1 MFPDHLIIDF
11 DSTFVTVESLDELAH
26 IVLKDN
32 PESAQRLET
41 IRAITRA
48 GMEGSIPFD
57 ESLSKRL
64 KLLNINQKD
73 IHAATIVLA
82 KKVTSSFKRNK
93 QFLMENAQNILIISG
108 GFYEMIIPIV
118 SEYGILEDQVFANKF
133 VYKGTSRIA
142 HVDSQNIMA
151 QSGGK
156 VAQANAL
163 GLAGEIHVIGD
174 GYTDYQIKS
183 EGPAKKF
190 FAFIENIR
198 RNSVCE
204 VADVVLSNIDDYIK
218 FLAE

>member
-82 KKVTSSFKRNK
+82 KKVTPSFKRNK
-93 QFLMENAQNILIISG
+93 QFLMENSQNILIISG

-218 FLAE
+218 FLDE

>member
-82 KKVTSSFKRNK
+82 KKVTPSFKRNK

-118 SEYGILEDQVFANKF
+118 SEYGIFEDQVFANKF

-151 QSGGK
+151 QSGEK

>member
-64 KLLNINQKD
+64 RLLDINQKD

-82 KKVTSSFKRNK
+82 KKVTPSFKRNK

-151 QSGGK
+151 QSGEK

>member
-82 KKVTSSFKRNK
+82 KKVTPSFKRNK
-93 QFLMENAQNILIISG
+93 QFLMENSQNILIISG

-198 RNSVCE
+198 RNSVCD

>member
-82 KKVTSSFKRNK
+82 KKVTPSFKRNK

-118 SEYGILEDQVFANKF
+118 SEYGIFEDQVFANKF

>member
-1 MFPDHLIIDF
+1 VFPDHLIIDF

-26 IVLKDN
+26 IVLKEN

-82 KKVTSSFKRNK
+82 KKVTPSFKRNK
-93 QFLMENAQNILIISG
+93 QFLMENAQNILIVSG

>member
-1 MFPDHLIIDF
+1 MFPDYLIIDF

-32 PESAQRLET
+32 PESTQRLET

-73 IHAATIVLA
+73 IHDANIVLE
-82 KKVTSSFKRNK
+82 KKVTPSFKRNK

-183 EGPAKKF
+183 EGPATKF
-190 FAFIENIR
+190 FSFIENIR

-218 FLAE
+218 FLTE

>member
-1 MFPDHLIIDF
+1 MFPDYLIIDF

-32 PESAQRLET
+32 PESTQRLET

-73 IHAATIVLA
+73 IHAANIVLA
-82 KKVTSSFKRNK
+82 KKVTPSFKRNK

-133 VYKGTSRIA
+133 VYKGTSKIA
-142 HVDSQNIMA
+142 NVDSQNIMA

-183 EGPAKKF
+183 EGPATKF
-190 FAFIENIR
+190 FSFIENIR

-218 FLAE
+218 FLTE

>member
-26 IVLKDN
+26 IVLKEN

-82 KKVTSSFKRNK
+82 KKVTPSFKRNK
-93 QFLMENAQNILIISG
+93 QFLMENSQNILIISG

-118 SEYGILEDQVFANKF
+118 SEYGILEDRVFANKF
-133 VYKGTSRIA
+133 VYKGTSKIA
-142 HVDSQNIMA
+142 NVDSQNIMA

>member
-73 IHAATIVLA
+73 IHAANIVLA
-82 KKVTSSFKRNK
+82 KKVTPSFKRNK

>member
-1 MFPDHLIIDF
+1 MFPDYLIIDF

-82 KKVTSSFKRNK
+82 KKVTPSFKRNK

>member
-64 KLLNINQKD
+64 KFLNINQKD

-82 KKVTSSFKRNK
+82 KKVTPSFKRNK
-93 QFLMENAQNILIISG
+93 QFLMENAQNILIVSG

-151 QSGGK
+151 QSGEK

>member
-1 MFPDHLIIDF
+1 VFPDHLIIDF

-82 KKVTSSFKRNK
+82 KKVTPSFKRNK

-156 VAQANAL
+156 VAQANEL

>member
-82 KKVTSSFKRNK
+82 KKVTPSFKRNK

-183 EGPAKKF
+183 EGPANKF

>member
-1 MFPDHLIIDF
+1 VFPDHLIIDF

-32 PESAQRLET
+32 PESAQRLEM
-41 IRAITRA
+41 IKAITRA

-82 KKVTSSFKRNK
+82 KKVTPSFKRNK

-142 HVDSQNIMA
+142 HVDSQNIMV

-156 VAQANAL
+156 VAQLNAL

>member
-1 MFPDHLIIDF
+1 VFPDHLIIDF

-32 PESAQRLET
+32 PESAQRLEM
-41 IRAITRA
+41 IKAITRA

-82 KKVTSSFKRNK
+82 KKVTPSFKRNK
-93 QFLMENAQNILIISG
+93 QFLMENSQNILIISG

>member
-1 MFPDHLIIDF
+1 VFPDHLIIDF

-82 KKVTSSFKRNK
+82 KKVTPLFKRNK

-151 QSGGK
+151 QSGEK

>member
-1 MFPDHLIIDF
+1 VFPDHLIIDF

-64 KLLNINQKD
+64 KFLNINQKD

-82 KKVTSSFKRNK
+82 KKVTPSFKRNK

-151 QSGGK
+151 QSGEK

-183 EGPAKKF
+183 EGPATKF

>member
-1 MFPDHLIIDF
+1 MFPDYLIIDF

-73 IHAATIVLA
+73 IHAANIVLA
-82 KKVTSSFKRNK
+82 KKVTPSFKRNK

-151 QSGGK
+151 QSEGK
-156 VAQANAL
+156 VAQVNAL

-183 EGPAKKF
+183 EGPATKF
-190 FAFIENIR
+190 FSFIENIR

-218 FLAE
+218 FLTE

>member
-26 IVLKDN
+26 IVLKEN

-82 KKVTSSFKRNK
+82 KKVTPSFKRNK

-118 SEYGILEDQVFANKF
+118 SEYGIFEDQVFANKF

>member
-32 PESAQRLET
+32 PENAQRLET

-64 KLLNINQKD
+64 KFLNINQKD

-82 KKVTSSFKRNK
+82 KKVTPSFKRNK

-151 QSGGK
+151 QSGEK

>member
-82 KKVTSSFKRNK
+82 KKVTPSFKRNK
-93 QFLMENAQNILIISG
+93 QFLMENSQNILIISG

-133 VYKGTSRIA
+133 VYKGTSKIA

>member
-26 IVLKDN
+26 IVLKEN

-82 KKVTSSFKRNK
+82 KKVTPSFKRNK
-93 QFLMENAQNILIISG
+93 QFLMENSQNILIISG

-151 QSGGK
+151 QSGEK

>member
-82 KKVTSSFKRNK
+82 KKVTPSFKRNK

-151 QSGGK
+151 QSGEK

>member
-57 ESLSKRL
+57 KSLSKRL

-73 IHAATIVLA
+73 IHAANIVLA
-82 KKVTSSFKRNK
+82 KKVTPSFKRNK
-93 QFLMENAQNILIISG
+93 QFLMENSQNILIISG

-218 FLAE
+218 FLTE

>member
-26 IVLKDN
+26 IVLKEN

-82 KKVTSSFKRNK
+82 KKVTPSFKRNK
-93 QFLMENAQNILIISG
+93 QFLMENSQNILIISG

-190 FAFIENIR
+190 FAFIENIH

>member
-73 IHAATIVLA
+73 IHAATILLA
-82 KKVTSSFKRNK
+82 KKVTPSFKRNK

-218 FLAE
+218 FLTE

>member
-32 PESAQRLET
+32 PESAQRLEM
-41 IRAITRA
+41 IREITRA

-82 KKVTSSFKRNK
+82 KKVTPSFKRNK

>member
-1 MFPDHLIIDF
+1 VFPDHLIIDF

-82 KKVTSSFKRNK
+82 KKVTPSFKRNK
-93 QFLMENAQNILIISG
+93 QFLMENSQNILIISG

-133 VYKGTSRIA
+133 VYNATSRIA

>member
-32 PESAQRLET
+32 PESTQRLET

-82 KKVTSSFKRNK
+82 KKVTPSFKRNK

-151 QSGGK
+151 QSGEK

>member
-1 MFPDHLIIDF
+1 MFPDYLIIDF

-32 PESAQRLET
+32 PESTQRLET

-73 IHAATIVLA
+73 IHAANIVLA
-82 KKVTSSFKRNK
+82 KKVTPSFKRNK

-156 VAQANAL
+156 VAQVNAL

-183 EGPAKKF
+183 EGPAIKF
-190 FAFIENIR
+190 FSFIENIR

-218 FLAE
+218 FLTE

>member
-82 KKVTSSFKRNK
+82 KKVTPSFKRNK

-151 QSGGK
+151 QSGEK

-183 EGPAKKF
+183 EGPATKF

-198 RNSVCE
+198 RNTVCE

-218 FLAE
+218 FVAE

>member
-1 MFPDHLIIDF
+1 MFPDYLIIDF

-82 KKVTSSFKRNK
+82 KKVTPSFKRNK

-118 SEYGILEDQVFANKF
+118 SEYGIVEDQVFANKF
-133 VYKGTSRIA
+133 VYKGTSKIA
-142 HVDSQNIMA
+142 NVDSQNIMA

-183 EGPAKKF
+183 EGPATKF
-190 FAFIENIR
+190 FSFIENIR

-218 FLAE
+218 FLTE

>member
-82 KKVTSSFKRNK
+82 KKVTPSFKRNK
-93 QFLMENAQNILIISG
+93 QFLMENSQNILIISG

-133 VYKGTSRIA
+133 VCKGTSRIA
-142 HVDSQNIMA
+142 QVDSQNIMA

>member
-1 MFPDHLIIDF
+1 MFPDYLIIDF

-82 KKVTSSFKRNK
+82 KKVTPSFKRNK
-93 QFLMENAQNILIISG
+93 QFLMENSQNILIISG

>member
-11 DSTFVTVESLDELAH
+11 DSTFVTMESLDELAH

-32 PESAQRLET
+32 PENAQHLET
-41 IRAITRA
+41 IKTITRA

-73 IHAATIVLA
+73 IHAANIVLA
-82 KKVTSSFKRNK
+82 KKVTPSFKRNK

-118 SEYGILEDQVFANKF
+118 SEYGIVEDQVFANKF
-133 VYKGTSRIA
+133 VYKGTSKIA
-142 HVDSQNIMA
+142 NVDSQNIMA

>member
-26 IVLKDN
+26 IVLKEN

-82 KKVTSSFKRNK
+82 KKVTPSFKRNK

-183 EGPAKKF
+183 EGPATKF
-190 FAFIENIR
+190 FSFIENIR

-218 FLAE
+218 FLTE

>member
-1 MFPDHLIIDF
+1 M
-11 DSTFVTVESLDELAH
+11 ESLDELAH

-82 KKVTSSFKRNK
+82 KKVTPSFKRNK

>member
-1 MFPDHLIIDF
+1 VFPDHLIIDF

-64 KLLNINQKD
+64 KFLNINQKD

-82 KKVTSSFKRNK
+82 KKVTPSFKRNK

-156 VAQANAL
+156 VAQANEL

>member
-1 MFPDHLIIDF
+1 MFPDYLIIDF

-32 PESAQRLET
+32 PESTQRLET

-82 KKVTSSFKRNK
+82 KKVTPSFKRNK